1 MFDHID
7 LLWEHSPIIVLS
19 TFALSL
25 FFSEVHHGRQQ
36 SVCAQSQCHHNQP
49 GPPVAGPAL
58 PHASTRPF
66 EVPCASI
73 SHPLRGSADGTTAL
87 PLTLPPSEAGGHK
100 SICQHYYFNKAPQWW
115 TCKKEVLTNITFNL
129 KNTLWI
135 SLVSLALLGPR
146 FSWEWLQIVRRG
158 Q

>member
-1 MFDHID
+1 MFDHIG
-7 LLWEHSPIIVLS
+7 LVWEHSPIIVLS

-25 FFSEVHHGRQQ
+25 FFSEVHHGRQR

-66 EVPCASI
+66 KVPCASI
-73 SHPLRGSADGTTAL
+73 SHPLRGSADGPTAL
-87 PLTLPPSEAGGHK
+87 TLPLPPSEAGGHK

-129 KNTLWI
+129 KILCEFLW
-135 SLVSLALLGPR
+135 LL
-146 FSWEWLQIVRRG
+146 EWLQIVRRG